1 MSSTQEKSTSSHMD
15 YAMKSLSLLTPS
27 SLSKVVTSRVSA
39 SASMTSQLLSGR
51 TPRPKPFRV
60 TNADRSAKKGIMAET
75 LLDLMNKVSDSFS
88 LRCISTLVLD
98 EDGTDVE
105 TEEFFQT
112 LQENTVLMVLE
123 KGQKWTPHPN
133 SPTRLQSIE
142 RWQQRRTDVAKLTFD
157 LYKNN
162 PKDFIGCLNVKA
174 TLYGA
179 YTVSY
184 DLRCYAAKKMLKEAL
199 RWTIFSMQA
208 TGHILLGSSCY
219 IEQLL
224 EEEEQAEKRLA
235 LPQESRI
242 RQLQSMLLGKISY

>member
-1 MSSTQEKSTSSHMD
+1 MGFRILITNI
-15 YAMKSLSLLTPS
+15 
-27 SLSKVVTSRVSA
+27 KVVTSSVSA

-51 TPRPKPFRV
+51 TLRPKPFRV
-60 TNADRSAKKGIMAET
+60 TNVDRSVKKGIMAET
-75 LLDLMNKVSDSFS
+75 LLDLTNKVSDSFS
-88 LRCISTLVLD
+88 LQCVSALVLD
-98 EDGTDVE
+98 EDGTGVE

-112 LQENTVLMVLE
+112 LPENTVLMVLE
-123 KGQKWTPHPN
+123 KEQKWSLHPV
-133 SPTRLQSIE
+133 RLLFTVTTIE
-142 RWQQRRTDVAKLTFD
+142 CLQKPRTDVAKLTLD

-174 TLYGA
+174 TFYGA

-224 EEEEQAEKRLA
+224 EEEERAEKRLA

-242 RQLQSMLLGKISY
+242 RQLQSMLLGKSSYC

>member
-1 MSSTQEKSTSSHMD
+1 MD
-15 YAMKSLSLLTPS
+15 YAMRSLSLFTPS
-27 SLSKVVTSRVSA
+27 NLSKCVTASVSA
-39 SASMTSQLLSGR
+39 SASMTQQLLSGR
-51 TPRPKPFRV
+51 VPRPKPFRV
-60 TNADRSAKKGIMAET
+60 TNADRSVKKGIMADT
-75 LLDLMNKVSDSFS
+75 LEDLTNKGSDSLS
-88 LRCISTLVLD
+88 IQCISALVLD
-98 EDGTDVE
+98 EDGTGVD

-112 LQENTVLMVLE
+112 LPENAVLMALE
-123 KGQKWTPHPN
+123 TGQKWTPH
-133 SPTRLQSIE
+133 LYSIS
-142 RWQQRRTDVAKLTFD
+142 RDHLGVCRQQQRRDVAKLTFD

-174 TLYGA
+174 TLYGV

-224 EEEEQAEKRLA
+224 EEEEERAEKS
-235 LPQESRI
+235 LP
-242 RQLQSMLLGKISY
+242 LGQRETLKMKLDAAGEMRSNRERRGG

>member
-1 MSSTQEKSTSSHMD
+1 MD
-15 YAMKSLSLLTPS
+15 YAMRSLSLFT
-27 SLSKVVTSRVSA
+27 VSA
-39 SASMTSQLLSGR
+39 SASMTQQLLSGR
-51 TPRPKPFRV
+51 VPRPKPFRV
-60 TNADRSAKKGIMAET
+60 TNADRSVKKGIMADT
-75 LLDLMNKVSDSFS
+75 LEDLTNKASDSLGILCVS
-88 LRCISTLVLD
+88 ALVLD
-98 EDGTDVE
+98 EDGTGVD

-112 LQENTVLMVLE
+112 LPENAVLMALQ
-123 KGQKWTPHPN
+123 KGQKWSPHPVC
-133 SPTRLQSIE
+133 SRTRNCLIDCRQQ
-142 RWQQRRTDVAKLTFD
+142 QQRRDVAKLTFD

-174 TLYGA
+174 TLYGV

-224 EEEEQAEKRLA
+224 EEEARVEKSLA

-242 RQLQSMLLGKISY
+242 RQLQNMLLGKISYL

>member
-1 MSSTQEKSTSSHMD
+1 MD
-15 YAMKSLSLLTPS
+15 YAMKSFVLLTPS
-27 SLSKVVTSRVSA
+27 SLSKCVTA
-39 SASMTSQLLSGR
+39 SASMTQQLLSGR
-51 TPRPKPFRV
+51 APRPKPFRV
-60 TNADRSAKKGIMAET
+60 TNADRSVKKGIMADT
-75 LLDLMNKVSDSFS
+75 LDDLMNKVGDSLS
-88 LRCISTLVLD
+88 VSCISGLMLD
-98 EDGTDVE
+98 EDGTGVD

-112 LQENTVLMVLE
+112 VPENAVLMVLE
-123 KGQKWTPHPN
+123 KGQKWSPHPS
-133 SPTRLQSIE
+133 SPPRDQLSE
-142 RWQQRRTDVAKLTFD
+142 LRPRPRTDVAKLTFD

-179 YTVSY
+179 YSVSY

-224 EEEEQAEKRLA
+224 EEEEEEEQHGEKSLM
-235 LPQESRI
+235 LPQQSRI
-242 RQLQSMLLGKISY
+242 RQLQNMLLGKISHR

>member
-1 MSSTQEKSTSSHMD
+1 MD
-15 YAMKSLSLLTPS
+15 YAMRSLSLFTPS
-27 SLSKVVTSRVSA
+27 NLSKCVTASMSA
-39 SASMTSQLLSGR
+39 SASMTQQLLSGR
-51 TPRPKPFRV
+51 VPRPKPFRV
-60 TNADRSAKKGIMAET
+60 LNADRSVKKGIMADT
-75 LLDLMNKVSDSFS
+75 LEDLTNKASDSLS
-88 LRCISTLVLD
+88 ILCISALVLD
-98 EDGTDVE
+98 EDGTGVD

-112 LQENTVLMVLE
+112 LPENAVLMALE
-123 KGQKWTPHPN
+123 KGQKWSPHPVY
-133 SPTRLQSIE
+133 RLSDCRQQ
-142 RWQQRRTDVAKLTFD
+142 QQRRDVAKLTFD

-174 TLYGA
+174 TLYGV

-224 EEEEQAEKRLA
+224 EEEERAEKSLA
-235 LPQESRI
+235 LPQEGRI
-242 RQLQSMLLGKISY
+242 RQLQNMLLGKISYL

>member
-1 MSSTQEKSTSSHMD
+1 MSSQMD

-27 SLSKVVTSRVSA
+27 ALSKCVTASVSA
-39 SASMTSQLLSGR
+39 SASMTQQLLSGR
-51 TPRPKPFRV
+51 APRPRPFRV
-60 TNADRSAKKGIMAET
+60 TNADRSVKKGIMADS
-75 LLDLMNKVSDSFS
+75 LDDLMNKVSDSLS
-88 LRCISTLVLD
+88 IPCVSALVLD
-98 EDGTDVE
+98 EDGTGVD

-112 LQENTVLMVLE
+112 LPVNTVLMVLE
-123 KGQKWTPHPN
+123 KGHKWTPHAN
-133 SPTRLQSIE
+133 SPSRDQLTACRPQH
-142 RWQQRRTDVAKLTFD
+142 RKDVAKLTFD

-174 TLYGA
+174 TFYGA

-224 EEEEQAEKRLA
+224 EEEERAEKSLT
-235 LPQESRI
+235 LPQEGRI
-242 RQLQSMLLGKISY
+242 RQLQSMLLGKTSH

>member
-1 MSSTQEKSTSSHMD
+1 ME

-27 SLSKVVTSRVSA
+27 SLSNVSA
-39 SASMTSQLLSGR
+39 SASMTQQLLSGR
-51 TPRPKPFRV
+51 APRPKPFRV
-60 TNADRSAKKGIMAET
+60 TNADRSVKKGIMADVLE
-75 LLDLMNKVSDSFS
+75 DLMNKVSDSLS
-88 LRCISTLVLD
+88 VPCVGALVLD
-98 EDGTDVE
+98 EDGTGVD

-112 LQENTVLMVLE
+112 LPDNAVLMVLE
-123 KGQKWTPHPN
+123 KGHKWTPQTNQDRVHCKFRTPMMTDM
-133 SPTRLQSIE
+133 SWCRPHH
-142 RWQQRRTDVAKLTFD
+142 RTDVAKVTFD
-157 LYKNN
+157 LYKNH

-179 YTVSY
+179 YSVSY
-184 DLRCYAAKKMLKEAL
+184 DVRCYAAKKMLKEAL

-224 EEEEQAEKRLA
+224 EEEEEEERPEKNLP

-242 RQLQSMLLGKISY
+242 RQLHSMLLGKITHS

>member
-1 MSSTQEKSTSSHMD
+1 MD
-15 YAMKSLSLLTPS
+15 YAMRSLSLFTPS
-27 SLSKVVTSRVSA
+27 NLSKCVTASVSA
-39 SASMTSQLLSGR
+39 SASMTQQLLSGR
-51 TPRPKPFRV
+51 VPRPKPFRV
-60 TNADRSAKKGIMAET
+60 TNADRSVKKGIMADT
-75 LLDLMNKVSDSFS
+75 LEDLTNKVSDSLGILCVS
-88 LRCISTLVLD
+88 VLVLD
-98 EDGTDVE
+98 EDGTGVD

-112 LQENTVLMVLE
+112 LPENAVLMALQ
-123 KGQKWTPHPN
+123 KGQKWSPHPYN
-133 SPTRLQSIE
+133 ISRDRLIDCRQQ
-142 RWQQRRTDVAKLTFD
+142 QQRRDVAKLTFD

-174 TLYGA
+174 TLYGV

-224 EEEEQAEKRLA
+224 EEEEQVEKSLA

-242 RQLQSMLLGKISY
+242 RQLQNMLLGKISYL

>member
-1 MSSTQEKSTSSHMD
+1 MD

-27 SLSKVVTSRVSA
+27 SLSKCVSASVSA
-39 SASMTSQLLSGR
+39 SASMTQQLLSGR
-51 TPRPKPFRV
+51 APRPRPFRV
-60 TNADRSAKKGIMAET
+60 TNSERSVKKGIIAET
-75 LLDLMNKVSDSFS
+75 LEDLMNKASDSLGVQCVSD
-88 LRCISTLVLD
+88 LVLD
-98 EDGTDVE
+98 EDGTGVD

-112 LQENTVLMVLE
+112 LPENAVLVVLE
-123 KGQKWTPHPN
+123 KGQKWTPHPS
-133 SPTRLQSIE
+133 SPSRDQLSKCRLQH
-142 RWQQRRTDVAKLTFD
+142 RTDVAKLTFD
-157 LYKNN
+157 LYKSN

-179 YTVSY
+179 YSVSY
-184 DLRCYAAKKMLKEAL
+184 DLRCYAAKSILKEAL

-224 EEEEQAEKRLA
+224 EEEERAENSLT

-242 RQLQSMLLGKISY
+242 KQLQSMLLGKTSH

>member
-1 MSSTQEKSTSSHMD
+1 MD

-27 SLSKVVTSRVSA
+27 SLTKCVTASVSA
-39 SASMTSQLLSGR
+39 SAAMTQQLLLSGR
-51 TPRPKPFRV
+51 TPRTKPFRV
-60 TNADRSAKKGIMAET
+60 TNADRSVKKGIMADT
-75 LLDLMNKVSDSFS
+75 LQDLMNKASDSLS
-88 LRCISTLVLD
+88 VQCASAMVLD
-98 EDGTDVE
+98 EDGTGVD

-112 LQENTVLMVLE
+112 LLDNTVLVVLE

-133 SPTRLQSIE
+133 SPPRDQLCEQRLLH
-142 RWQQRRTDVAKLTFD
+142 RTDVAKLTFD

-162 PKDFIGCLNVKA
+162 PKDFIGCLNMKA

-179 YTVSY
+179 YSVSY
-184 DLRCYAAKKMLKEAL
+184 DLRCYAAKKMLREAL

-224 EEEEQAEKRLA
+224 EEEEEEEERSEKGLA
-235 LPQESRI
+235 LPQEGRI

>member
-1 MSSTQEKSTSSHMD
+1 S
-15 YAMKSLSLLTPS
+15 
-27 SLSKVVTSRVSA
+27 VSA
-39 SASMTSQLLSGR
+39 SSSMTQKLLSGR
-51 TPRPKPFRV
+51 ASRPKPFRV
-60 TNADRSAKKGIMAET
+60 TNVDRSVKKGIMADALE
-75 LLDLMNKVSDSFS
+75 DLMNKVRKGKLHS
-88 LRCISTLVLD
+88 LALVLD
-98 EDGTDVE
+98 EDGTGVD

-112 LQENTVLMVLE
+112 LPENAVLMVLE
-123 KGQKWTPHPN
+123 KGQKWRPHPV
-133 SPTRLQSIE
+133 SQK
-142 RWQQRRTDVAKLTFD
+142 QRTDVAKLTFD

-184 DLRCYAAKKMLKEAL
+184 DLRCYAAKSVLKEVL
-199 RWTIFSMQA
+199 RWTTFSMQA

-224 EEEEQAEKRLA
+224 EEEERAEKSLA

-242 RQLQSMLLGKISY
+242 RQLQSMLLGKISH

>member
-1 MSSTQEKSTSSHMD
+1 MADVLQD
-15 YAMKSLSLLTPS
+15 LL
-27 SLSKVVTSRVSA
+27 
-39 SASMTSQLLSGR
+39 
-51 TPRPKPFRV
+51 
-60 TNADRSAKKGIMAET
+60 
-75 LLDLMNKVSDSFS
+75 NKVSDSLNVPCVS
-88 LRCISTLVLD
+88 ALVLD
-98 EDGTDVE
+98 EDGTGVD

-112 LQENTVLMVLE
+112 LPENTVLMVLD
-123 KGQKWTPHPN
+123 KGQKWTPAPN
-133 SPTRLQSIE
+133 SPLTVQLSEHKRQH
-142 RWQQRRTDVAKLTFD
+142 RTDLAKVTFD

-174 TLYGA
+174 TLYGV
-179 YTVSY
+179 YSVSY

-235 LPQESRI
+235 LPQEGRI
-242 RQLQSMLLGKISY
+242 RQLQSMLLGKISH

>member
-1 MSSTQEKSTSSHMD
+1 MD

-27 SLSKVVTSRVSA
+27 SLSKCVSA
-39 SASMTSQLLSGR
+39 SASMTQQLLSGR
-51 TPRPKPFRV
+51 AARPKPFRV
-60 TNADRSAKKGIMAET
+60 TNAERSVKKGIMAESLED
-75 LLDLMNKVSDSFS
+75 LLGKVCDSLDS
-88 LRCISTLVLD
+88 PCVSVLVLD
-98 EDGTDVE
+98 EDGTGID

-112 LQENTVLMVLE
+112 LPDNAVLMILE
-123 KGQKWTPHPN
+123 EGQKWTPHPN
-133 SPTRLQSIE
+133 SLSRDQLIQSKM
-142 RWQQRRTDVAKLTFD
+142 QQRTDVAKVTFD

-184 DLRCYAAKKMLKEAL
+184 DLRCYAAKKMLREAL

-224 EEEEQAEKRLA
+224 DEDERVERGLA
-235 LPQESRI
+235 LPQGSRI
-242 RQLQSMLLGKISY
+242 KQLQGMLMGKLSD

>member
-1 MSSTQEKSTSSHMD
+1 MD

-27 SLSKVVTSRVSA
+27 SLSKCVTSA
-39 SASMTSQLLSGR
+39 SASVTQQLLSVR
-51 TPRPKPFRV
+51 APRPRPFRV
-60 TNADRSAKKGIMAET
+60 MNADRSVKKGIMAET
-75 LLDLMNKVSDSFS
+75 LQDLINKVSDSLS
-88 LRCISTLVLD
+88 VPCVSALVLD
-98 EDGTDVE
+98 EDGTGVD

-112 LQENTVLMVLE
+112 LPENAVLMVLE
-123 KGQKWTPHPN
+123 KAQKWTPHPN
-133 SPTRLQSIE
+133 SPSRDQLSEYRPRQ
-142 RWQQRRTDVAKLTFD
+142 RTDVAKLTLD
-157 LYKNN
+157 LYKNS

-179 YTVSY
+179 YTMSY
-184 DLRCYAAKKMLKEAL
+184 DLRCYAAKNMLKEAL
-199 RWTIFSMQA
+199 RWTVFSMQA

-224 EEEEQAEKRLA
+224 DEEEEGAEKSLT